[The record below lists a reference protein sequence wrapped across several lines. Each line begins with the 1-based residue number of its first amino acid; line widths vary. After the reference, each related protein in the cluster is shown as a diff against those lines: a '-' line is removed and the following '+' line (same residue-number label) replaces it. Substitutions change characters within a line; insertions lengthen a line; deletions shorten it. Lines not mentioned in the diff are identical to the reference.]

1 MINGSNTIYHKNCS
15 QDSKRILARGKK
27 QNKEW
32 KNPADT
38 KVERHGNTKQHIT
51 LIYNRLNFVLNE

>member
-38 KVERHGNTKQHIT
+38 KVEIHRNTKQHIT
-51 LIYNRLNFVLNE
+51 LITV